1 MFVEVWL
8 PEVFDTAFTYV
19 VPDSM
24 KEQIQFGIRVTVP
37 FQKRITFAIVERVQ
51 PDFPLDFEPKE
62 ILEIPDN
69 EPVVNEKQFNFWKWM
84 ASYYQVPFGL
94 VLRYCLPKAF
104 SLKGETV
111 LYHNPEF
118 DPKTV
123 TCTDEQLL
131 VLDALELQGSLKLK
145 DLKAILPQL
154 TKPTTFVQKMYK
166 RKMLLLEQQF
176 SHRYK
181 EKTIKFAGLLPEF
194 LDHQADHQKA
204 LNRSP
209 RQREIID
216 YLLNKDN
223 HIESFNVLF
232 KQKGFS
238 KPSLRTLVKK
248 EWISIYEQK
257 VDRELLM
264 ADLNR
269 DFAKHMEVSRIDSIQ
284 ETLVN
289 HLDNKAGILCVEHD
303 FYAKLQVY
311 KLSIEHALKQE
322 KDVLFLIPDMLLYP
336 QYYSFFKTYFKDD
349 IIVYHNQFSEQER
362 VEIWRNIQNQSLR
375 SAKIIIS
382 TKIGIFLPFHDLSLI
397 IVDDESDP
405 IYKQAEIAPLYQA
418 KDMSFVLQNLQQCP
432 LILSAIAPSLETW
445 QLYQLNKI
453 ECLEVGKKQ
462 TRNTDSYRF
471 IDINA
476 EKEQNNMV
484 QHLSKDLVYEIDVA
498 LQNHK
503 QVLIYKDRR
512 GYATKMECKSCH
524 YIPRCVHCSVNLTYH
539 KRDKCLRCHQCGYQ
553 RRPSYYCD
561 QCSKPEMEIKG
572 YGTERIL
579 EELRSVFIKANVVR
593 LDRDTLSTKNK
604 LNTFIDRYDSGEI
617 DILIGTRMI
626 SKGLDLSNTAVL
638 VVVLADDLLMY
649 PDFRVEER
657 ALQALSQISQ
667 RLLSQSPQA
676 KIIIQTYQKEHKVF
690 RALKEQNPLKL
701 YSGFLK
707 ERKDYMLP
715 PYTRM
720 ILINFRHKNSA
731 LLFEATAYFYE
742 ILIQKIPSKRARK
755 PYTPSIER
763 IRTYYQMQIDIFL
776 IKNSRLKDAKT
787 YLQKIINKMAKH
799 DRYRSVMIRVD
810 VDPNYV

>member
-19 VPDSM
+19 VPESM
-24 KEQIQFGIRVTVP
+24 KAHIQFGIRVTVP
-37 FQKRITFAIVERVQ
+37 FQKRITFAIVERIL

-62 ILEIPDN
+62 VLEIPDN
-69 EPVVNEKQFNFWKWM
+69 EPVVNKKQFDFWKWL
-84 ASYYQVPFGL
+84 AGYYQVPFGL

-111 LYHNPEF
+111 LYNNPEF
-118 DPKTV
+118 NLNNNTY
-123 TCTDEQLL
+123 TDEQLL

-145 DLKAILPQL
+145 DLKAILPNL
-154 TKPTTFVQKMYK
+154 SKPTTFVQNMYK

-181 EKTIKFAGLLPEF
+181 EKTIKFAGLLPEY
-194 LDHQADHQKA
+194 LKHQDDHQKA

-209 RQREIID
+209 RQKEIIE
-216 YLLNKDN
+216 YLLTCSDHVEN
-223 HIESFNVLF
+223 FNVLF
-232 KQKGFS
+232 KREGFS

-248 EWISIYEQK
+248 EWVSIYEQK
-257 VDRELLM
+257 VDRELLL

-269 DFAKHMEVSRIDSIQ
+269 DFNQYMLKSKIDDIQDSLIKLLNAKE
-284 ETLVN
+284 N
-289 HLDNKAGILCVEHD
+289 ILCIEHD

-311 KLSIEHALKQE
+311 KLSIEHALKQG

-336 QYYSFFKTYFKDD
+336 QYYSFFKTYFEDD
-349 IIVYHNQFSEQER
+349 IIVYHNQFNEHER

-375 SAKIIIS
+375 TSKIIIS
-382 TKIGIFLPFHDLSLI
+382 TKVGIFLPFHDLSLI

-418 KDMSFVLQNLQQCP
+418 KDMSFVLQNLHQCP
-432 LILSAIAPSLETW
+432 LILSSIVPSLETW
-445 QLYQLNKI
+445 HLYKSNKI
-453 ECLEVGKKQ
+453 NLLKVGE
-462 TRNTDSYRF
+462 RNISHSDPFRF
-471 IDINA
+471 IDINS
-476 EKEQNNMV
+476 EKDNNNMV
-484 QHLSKDLVYEIDVA
+484 QHLSKDLIFEIDVA
-498 LQNHK
+498 LQNNK

-512 GYATKMECKSCH
+512 GYASKMECKSCH
-524 YIPRCVHCSVNLTYH
+524 YIPRCIHCTVNLTYH

-553 RRPSYYCD
+553 RRPTYYCD
-561 QCSKPEMEIKG
+561 QCSKPEMQIKG

-579 EELRSVFIKANVVR
+579 EELKSIFIKANIVR

-604 LNTFIDRYDSGEI
+604 LNSFIDRYDSGEI

-657 ALQALSQISQ
+657 AIQSLSQISQ
-667 RLLSQSPQA
+667 RLLSQNNKAQV
-676 KIIIQTYQKEHKVF
+676 IIQTYQKEHSVF

-701 YSGFLK
+701 YPSFLR
-707 ERKDYMLP
+707 ERKDYLLP
-715 PYTRM
+715 PFTRM

-731 LLFEATAYFYE
+731 LLNDATHYFYD
-742 ILIQKIPSKRARK
+742 ILIQKIPSKRAKK

-763 IRTYYQMQIDIFL
+763 IRTYYQMQIDIQL
-776 IKNSRLKDAKT
+776 IKNTRLKEAKT
-787 YLQKIINKMAKH
+787 YIQKIINKMSKH
-799 DRYRSVMIRVD
+799 EKYRSVMIRVD

>member
-24 KEQIQFGIRVTVP
+24 KEHIQFGIRVTVP
-37 FQKRITFAIVERVQ
+37 FQKRITFAIVERIQ

-62 ILEIPDN
+62 ILEIPDH
-69 EPVVNEKQFNFWKWM
+69 EPVVNQTQFNFWKWL

-111 LYHNPEF
+111 LYHNPDFNSNEG
-118 DPKTV
+118 TY
-123 TCTDEQLL
+123 TDEQLL

-154 TKPTTFVQKMYK
+154 NKPTTFVQKMYK
-166 RKMLLLEQQF
+166 RKMLSLEQQF

-181 EKTIKFAGLLPEF
+181 EKTVKYAGLLPEY
-194 LDHQADHQKA
+194 LEHQEKHQKA

-209 RQREIID
+209 RQKEIID
-216 YLLNKDN
+216 YLLNKEEP
-223 HIESFNVLF
+223 IESFNVLF
-232 KQKGFS
+232 KKHGFS

-248 EWISIYEQK
+248 EWISIYEQR

-269 DFAKHMEVSRIDSIQ
+269 DFDQHMAVSRIDSIQ
-284 ETLVN
+284 ESLMK
-289 HLDNKAGILCVEHD
+289 HLENKAGILCVEND

-311 KLSIEHALKQE
+311 KQSIEHALGQE

-382 TKIGIFLPFHDLSLI
+382 TKIGIFLPFHALSLI

-418 KDMSFVLQNLQQCP
+418 KDMSYVLQNLHQCP

-445 QLYQLNKI
+445 QLHQLNKI
-453 ECLEVGKKQ
+453 EYLQVGDKQ
-462 TRNTDSYRF
+462 PQHTDSYQF
-471 IDINA
+471 IDINT

-484 QHLSKDLVYEIDVA
+484 QHLSKDLVFEIDVA
-498 LQNHK
+498 LQNRK

-512 GYATKMECKSCH
+512 GYASKMECKSCH
-524 YIPRCVHCSVNLTYH
+524 YIPRCIHCTVNLTYH

-553 RRPSYYCD
+553 RRPTYYCD

-657 ALQALSQISQ
+657 AIQALSQISQ
-667 RLLSQSPQA
+667 RLLSQSPEA
-676 KIIIQTYQKEHKVF
+676 KVIIQTYQKEHKVF

-720 ILINFRHKNSA
+720 ILINFRHKNSV

-742 ILIQKIPSKRARK
+742 ILIQKIPSKRARQ

-763 IRTYYQMQIDIFL
+763 IRTYYQMQIDIQL
-776 IKNSRLKDAKT
+776 IKNTRLKDAKV
-787 YLQKIINKMAKH
+787 YIQKIINKMSKH
-799 DRYRSVMIRVD
+799 DKFRSVMIRVD

>member
-24 KEQIQFGIRVTVP
+24 KADIKFGIRVTVP
-37 FQKRITFAIVERVQ
+37 FQKRLTFAIVERVL

-69 EPVVNEKQFNFWKWM
+69 EPIINKKQFDFWKWL

-118 DPKTV
+118 STKDV
-123 TCTDEQLL
+123 ACSDEQLL

-154 TKPTTFVQKMYK
+154 KKPTTFVQKMYK
-166 RKMLLLEQQF
+166 SKMLLLEQQF

-181 EKTIKFAGLLPEF
+181 EKTVKFAGLLPEF
-194 LDHQADHQKA
+194 VANQKDYEKA

-209 RQREIID
+209 RQREIVD
-216 YLLNKDN
+216 YLLNKPD
-223 HIESFNVLF
+223 HIESFNQLF
-232 KQKGFS
+232 KKQGFS

-248 EWISIYEQK
+248 EWINIYEQK

-269 DFAKHMEVSRIDSIQ
+269 DFAQYMETSRIDSIQ
-284 ETLVN
+284 EQLQEY
-289 HLDNKAGILCVEHD
+289 LDTQQGILCIEND

-311 KLSIEHALKQE
+311 KQSIQHALNQGE
-322 KDVLFLIPDMLLYP
+322 DVLFLIPDMLLYP
-336 QYYSFFKTYFKDD
+336 QYYSFFKTCFKDD

-382 TKIGIFLPFHDLSLI
+382 TKIGIFLPFHALSLI

-418 KDMSFVLQNLQQCP
+418 KDMCFVLQNLHNCP
-432 LILSAIAPSLETW
+432 LILSAIAPSLESW
-445 QLYQLNKI
+445 HLFQQSKI
-453 ECLEVGKKQ
+453 KCLHVGEKQ
-462 TRNTDSYRF
+462 IQPESPYKF
-471 IDINA
+471 LDINS

-484 QHLSKDLVYEIDVA
+484 QHLSKDLIFEIDVA

-512 GYATKMECKSCH
+512 GYASKMECKSCH
-524 YIPRCVHCSVNLTYH
+524 YIPRCVHCTVNLTYH

-553 RRPSYYCD
+553 RRPTYYCD

-579 EELRSVFIKANVVR
+579 EELRSIFIKANVVR

-657 ALQALSQISQ
+657 AIQSLSQISQ
-667 RLLSQSPQA
+667 RLLSQSPKA
-676 KIIIQTYQKEHKVF
+676 KVIIQTYQKEHTVF
-690 RALKEQNPLKL
+690 RALREQNPLKL
-701 YSGFLK
+701 YPSFLK

-715 PYTRM
+715 PFTRM

-731 LLFEATAYFYE
+731 LLFEATAYFYD

-763 IRTYYQMQIDIFL
+763 VRTYYQMQMDIFL
-776 IKNSRLKDAKT
+776 IKNTRLKEAKT
-787 YLQKIINKMAKH
+787 YIQKIINKMAKH
-799 DRYRSVMIRVD
+799 EKFRSVMIRVD

>member
-24 KEQIQFGIRVTVP
+24 KQHVKFGIRVTVP
-37 FQKRITFAIVERVQ
+37 FQKRITFAIVERIL

-69 EPVVNEKQFNFWKWM
+69 EPVVNQTQFNFWKWL

-118 DPKTV
+118 NAQEV
-123 TCTDEQLL
+123 SCSDEQLM

-145 DLKAILPQL
+145 DLKAILPNL
-154 TKPTTFVQKMYK
+154 NKPTTFVQNMYK

-181 EKTIKFAGLLPEF
+181 EKTIKFAGLLPEY
-194 LDHQADHQKA
+194 LKYQNDHLKA

-209 RQREIID
+209 RQKEIID
-216 YLLNKDN
+216 YLLTKEN
-223 HIESFNVLF
+223 HVESFNELF
-232 KQKGFS
+232 KTQGFS
-238 KPSLRTLVKK
+238 KPSLRTLIKK
-248 EWISIYEQK
+248 EWVSVYEQK

-264 ADLNR
+264 ANLNR
-269 DFAKHMEVSRIDSIQ
+269 DFNIHMEESRIDSIKD
-284 ETLVN
+284 TLTN
-289 HLDNKAGILCVEHD
+289 YLDTNEGVLCVEND

-311 KLSIEHALKQE
+311 KLSIEQALKQE

-375 SAKIIIS
+375 TSKIIIS
-382 TKIGIFLPFHDLSLI
+382 TKIGIFLPFHSLSLI

-418 KDMSFVLQNLQQCP
+418 KDMSFVLQSLHKCP
-432 LILSAIAPSLETW
+432 LILSAIAPSLESW
-445 QLYQLNKI
+445 KLLKLNKI
-453 ECLEVGKKQ
+453 KCLEVGDKNPLSQ
-462 TRNTDSYRF
+462 EAFRF

-484 QHLSKDLVYEIDVA
+484 QHLSKDLIFEIDVA
-498 LQNHK
+498 LQNRK

-512 GYATKMECKSCH
+512 GYASKMECKSCH

-539 KRDKCLRCHQCGYQ
+539 KSDKCLRCHQCGYQ
-553 RRPSYYCD
+553 RRPTYYCD

-626 SKGLDLSNTAVL
+626 SKGLDLSNTAIL

-657 ALQALSQISQ
+657 ALQSLSQISQ
-667 RLLSQSPQA
+667 RLLSQSKDAQV
-676 KIIIQTYQKEHKVF
+676 IIQTYQKEHPVF
-690 RALKEQNPLKL
+690 RALKEQDPTKL

-707 ERKDYMLP
+707 ERQDYMLP

-731 LLFEATAYFYE
+731 ILFEATAYFYE

-763 IRTYYQMQIDIFL
+763 IRTYYQMQIDIQL
-776 IKNSRLKDAKT
+776 IKNARLKDAKT
-787 YLQKIINKMAKH
+787 YIQKIINKMSKH
-799 DRYRSVMIRVD
+799 DKFRSVMIRVD

>member
-19 VPDSM
+19 VPESM
-24 KEQIQFGIRVTVP
+24 KSHMKFGIRVTVP
-37 FQKRITFAIVERVQ
+37 FQKRITFAIVENIL

-62 ILEIPDN
+62 ILEIPDT
-69 EPVVNEKQFNFWKWM
+69 EPVINKKQFDFWKWL

-118 DPKTV
+118 KAGDEY
-123 TCTDEQLL
+123 CSDEQLL

-154 TKPTTFVQKMYK
+154 NKPTTFVQRMYK

-181 EKTIKFAGLLPEF
+181 EKTVKFAGLLPEF
-194 LDHQADHQKA
+194 VNHQADHQKA

-209 RQREIID
+209 RQKEIID
-216 YLLNKDN
+216 YLLAQPD
-223 HIESFNVLF
+223 HIENFNTLF
-232 KQKGFS
+232 KREGFS

-248 EWISIYEQK
+248 EWVNIYEKK
-257 VDRELLM
+257 VDRELLL
-264 ADLNR
+264 ADLKR
-269 DFAKHMEVSRIDSIQ
+269 DFNQYMVESKIEPIKEQLQSYLENNQAV
-284 ETLVN
+284 
-289 HLDNKAGILCVEHD
+289 LCTEHD

-311 KLSIEHALKQE
+311 KLSIEYALQQG

-349 IIVYHNQFSEQER
+349 IIVYHNQFSEHER
-362 VEIWRNIQNQSLR
+362 VEIWRNIQNQNLR
-375 SAKIIIS
+375 TAKIIIS
-382 TKIGIFLPFHDLSLI
+382 TKVGIFLPFHELALI

-418 KDMSFVLQNLQQCP
+418 KDMSYVLQNLHNCP
-432 LILSAIAPSLETW
+432 LILSAIVPSLESW
-445 QLYQLNKI
+445 HLYQQNKI
-453 ECLEVGKKQ
+453 QSLHLGEIKEEQ
-462 TRNTDSYRF
+462 SEQFRF
-471 IDINA
+471 IDLKT
-476 EKEQNNMV
+476 EKENHNMV
-484 QHLSKDLVYEIDVA
+484 QHLSKDLIFEIDMA
-498 LQNHK
+498 LQQNK

-512 GYATKMECKSCH
+512 GYAAKMECKSCH
-524 YIPRCVHCSVNLTYH
+524 YIPRCIHCSVNLTYH

-553 RRPSYYCD
+553 RRPTYYCD

-579 EELRSVFIKANVVR
+579 EELRSIFIKANVVR

-604 LNTFIDRYDSGEI
+604 LNSFIDRYDSGEI

-638 VVVLADDLLMY
+638 VVVQADDLLMY

-657 ALQALSQISQ
+657 ALQSLSQISQ
-667 RLLSQSPQA
+667 RLLGQNNQA
-676 KIIIQTYQKEHKVF
+676 QIIIQTYQKENSVF
-690 RALKEQNPLKL
+690 KALKNQDPLKL
-701 YSGFLK
+701 YPHFLR

-715 PYTRM
+715 PFTRM
-720 ILINFRHKNSA
+720 IIINFRHKNSA
-731 LLFEATAYFYE
+731 LLFDATDYFYE
-742 ILIQKIPSKRARK
+742 ILIQKIPSKRAKK
-755 PYTPSIER
+755 PYTPAIER
-763 IRTYYQMQIDIFL
+763 IRTYYQMQIDIQL
-776 IKNSRLKDAKT
+776 IKNARLKDAKT
-787 YLQKIINKMAKH
+787 YIQKIINKMAKH
-799 DRYRSVMIRVD
+799 DKFRSVMIRVD